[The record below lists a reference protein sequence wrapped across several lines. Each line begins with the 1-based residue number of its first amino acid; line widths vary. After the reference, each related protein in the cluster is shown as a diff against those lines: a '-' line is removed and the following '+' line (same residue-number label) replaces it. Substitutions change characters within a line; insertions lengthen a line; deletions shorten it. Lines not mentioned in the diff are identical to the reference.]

1 MGIIVNVVAGLL
13 FGLGLL
19 ISGLVDPAKVQNFLD
34 LFGAWDPS
42 LAFVMAGAVATT
54 FLGYRIAWR
63 RPAPLLAPQF
73 RLPAGTAVIDR
84 PLMLGAAIF
93 GIGWG
98 LTGFCPGP
106 AIVSI
111 PLLASGTLVFV
122 PAMLAGIFI
131 VRLLR
136 ARLAPVQEGG

>member
-1 MGIIVNVVAGLL
+1 MGVIVNVVAGLL

-34 LFGAWDPS
+34 LFGSWDPS
-42 LAFVMAGAVATT
+42 LAFAMAGAVATT

-73 RLPAGTAVIDR
+73 RLPAGTSAIDR
-84 PLMLGAAIF
+84 PLVLGAAIF
-93 GIGWG
+93 GVGWG

-106 AIVSI
+106 ALVSI
-111 PLLASGTLVFV
+111 PLLAPGTLVFV
-122 PAMLAGIFI
+122 PAMLAGII
-131 VRLLR
+131 MVRLLR
-136 ARLAPVQEGG
+136 TRIVPVQDGS